1 MTEAQIASERTSVE
15 DRLTVM
21 IVLAGLLH
29 LILILG
35 ITFAAPERG
44 YDGAIRT
51 LEVLLVGDDL
61 PESPANDE
69 AQYLSQRTQ
78 EGAGN
83 AEVDSRSRMPAS
95 ANAPFDRPGEL
106 QGRGALDAAA
116 GPTGGDPEAV
126 MAQTDDARMRF
137 AADAHTAA
145 ERAPDAPRQLIAGA
159 ETTLPS
165 IEDDP
170 ELSLKGPARRELIVT
185 PSTRESGIAVY
196 LDAWKRKVERVG
208 TLNFPNQAR
217 RRAMSG
223 NPVLEVVLAS
233 DGRLTEARVRRTSG
247 FPELDQAAL
256 EILRLA
262 APFEPFSRELADRH
276 DSLRFAYEW
285 QFEGGQLTGS
295 SVRMPAGG
303 R

>member
-1 MTEAQIASERTSVE
+1 MAELRIATERTSVE

-35 ITFAAPERG
+35 ITFTAPGRHSE
-44 YDGAIRT
+44 GAIRT

-61 PESPANDE
+61 PESPANE
-69 AQYLSQRTQ
+69 AAQYLSQRTQ
-78 EGAGN
+78 QGSGN
-83 AEVDSRSRMPAS
+83 AEEDSRSRMPAS
-95 ANAPFDRPGEL
+95 ANAPFDSPGEL
-106 QGRGALDAAA
+106 QGRGAQDTAS
-116 GPTGGDPEAV
+116 GPTGGEPETVA
-126 MAQTDDARMRF
+126 ARADEGRTRF
-137 AADAHTAA
+137 AADA
-145 ERAPDAPRQLIAGA
+145 ERATERVPDVPRQLIAGA

-165 IEDDP
+165 IEDDL
-170 ELSLKGPARRELIVT
+170 ELSLKGAARRELIVS
-185 PSTRESGIAVY
+185 PSTRASGVAVY
-196 LDAWKRKVERVG
+196 LDAWKRKVERIG

-217 RRAMSG
+217 RQAMSG
-223 NPVLEVVLAS
+223 SPIVEVVLAS
-233 DGRLTEARVRRTSG
+233 DGRLAEARVRRTSG
-247 FPELDQAAL
+247 YPELDQAAL

-285 QFEGGQLTGS
+285 QFQGGQLTGS
-295 SVRMPAGG
+295 SVSMPAGG